1 MLLILHTI
9 FQSFIYSVYDVSNRR
24 LRCVNAPACLDVIFW
39 MRVVTERGANMAG
52 KAPKVGR
59 WYEDI
64 TVHTLFQVVA
74 KSPSEDLIAIRYSTG
89 KNYELNCEIWSQM
102 HLKRVEKPSCWGV
115 NVITKTR
122 CDPLRF
128 PQIRRAFP
136 RFS

>member
-1 MLLILHTI
+1 
-9 FQSFIYSVYDVSNRR
+9 
-24 LRCVNAPACLDVIFW
+24 
-39 MRVVTERGANMAG
+39 MAG

-122 CDPLRF
+122 CDPLSSLRF
-128 PQIRRAFP
+128 AALFLTFQIGHAQQP
-136 RFS
+136 